1 MAGKAGKN
9 PLLHDCKRLFHYAG
23 AVYIIGSVDNH
34 FVGIEQAHKVC
45 KADAQVFCAVVY
57 GAEGFP
63 IARFRE
69 AREGFELLKRLAA
82 LAGVQL
88 EHSRGRTHGLQTAMV
103 AAGARVAIPGDG
115 GVADFANDLR
125 NANAILNERRSPCPE
140 RCR

>member
-69 AREGFELLKRLAA
+69 AREGFELLKLDYN
-82 LAGVQL
+82 
-88 EHSRGRTHGLQTAMV
+88 S
-103 AAGARVAIPGDG
+103 
-115 GVADFANDLR
+115 LR
-125 NANAILNERRSPCPE
+125 CNGEMFFSAFFMEYR
-140 RCR
+140 